1 MQDYATARQ
10 NMVDSQIKPN
20 RVTDIAVMD
29 AMREVPRELFVPTIA
44 RGVAYVDED
53 IRIAD
58 GRYLMEPMVLARLLD
73 AAAIRRDDVVL
84 DIGCGTGYST
94 AVLARL
100 ANTVVA
106 VESDRDLARGA
117 GELLL
122 RLGVD
127 NAVIVDGPLTD
138 GYPAQAPYQV
148 IVLEGPWPAC
158 RTASWRSW
166 TKGGAWSPS
175 SPRTWGARPWGAR
188 RCSGGCTG
196 RSPAGPC
203 SMPARSCCWV
213 SSRSRPSSSDESGA
227 GIERIGK
234 TAMECRILLDNV
246 HISPLNS
253 IAPY

>member
-1 MQDYATARQ
+1 MQDYATARH

-58 GRYLMEPMVLARLLD
+58 GRFLMEPMVLARLLD

-106 VESDRDLARGA
+106 VESDRELARGA

-127 NAVIVDGPLTD
+127 NAVIVDGPLTE

-148 IVLEGPWPAC
+148 IVLEGAVARVPDGIMAQLDEGGRLVAVIAPDLGRPAMGC
-158 RTASWRSW
+158 ATLF
-166 TKGGAWSPS
+166 
-175 SPRTWGARPWGAR
+175 R
-188 RCSGGCTG
+188 RLHGQI
-196 RSPAGPC
+196 A
-203 SMPARSCCWV
+203 
-213 SSRSRPSSSDESGA
+213 SRPLFDA
-227 GIERIGK
+227 G
-234 TAMECRILLDNV
+234 TQLLLGFE
-246 HISPLNS
+246 PQ
-253 IAPY
+253 PTFQF